1 MFLDLIN
8 IELNKTF
15 DERETVTTMKCSNN
29 RKHDLL
35 DIFKVHKN
43 NSDLVCKAGTYLW
56 QDWSPFYRGIQTF
69 ESTEDGLRREG
80 HQLVTDL
87 LQRVFGGTL
96 RVSIVNVSHL
106 HHPIVQHAWKTNY
119 CSTCLVNK
127 LEEL

>member
-15 DERETVTTMKCSNN
+15 DEQETVTTMKCSNN

-35 DIFKVHKN
+35 DIFIVHKN
-43 NSDLVCKAGTYLW
+43 NSDLVCKAGT
-56 QDWSPFYRGIQTF
+56 SFYRGIQTF